1 MHKFKK
7 MSIPQFSA
15 VSEEERNLL
24 LDAPV
29 IVTYLIG
36 GADDDLDTKEKEK
49 SNHLVHIRAATGD
62 PLLFDFYKEIE
73 NSFAEKLDTLVAKY
87 GNLQVNERT
96 RVLVEELS
104 RMNEI
109 LPKLTD
115 LYARAYLKSLRSLAH
130 GVAEASGGFLG
141 FLDLSY
147 EEKHLT
153 ALEMITFEP

>member
-1 MHKFKK
+1 
-7 MSIPQFSA
+7 MSIPQFSS
-15 VSEEERNLL
+15 VNESERSLL

-36 GADDDLDTKEKEK
+36 GADDNLDAKEKEK

-73 NSFAEKLDTLVAKY
+73 NSFAAKLDALVGKY
-87 GNLQVNERT
+87 GNLQANERT
-96 RVLVEELS
+96 RVLVEELTKL
-104 RMNEI
+104 NDI
-109 LPKLTD
+109 LPQLSD
-115 LYARAYLKSLRSLAH
+115 IYARAYLKSLRSLAH
-130 GVAEASGGFLG
+130 AVAEASGGLLG

-153 ALEMITFEP
+153 ALEMITYEP